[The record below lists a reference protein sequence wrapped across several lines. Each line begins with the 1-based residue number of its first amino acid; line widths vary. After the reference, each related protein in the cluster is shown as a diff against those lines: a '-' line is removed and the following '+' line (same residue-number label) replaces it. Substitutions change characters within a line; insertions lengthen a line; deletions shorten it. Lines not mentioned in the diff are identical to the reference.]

1 MEGLRERVSQP
12 VYGRTCRW
20 EEAELVLIAVPWGR
34 GVSFRPGTEKAPAL
48 IRAVSTQI
56 DYYRP
61 ECPRLEEAPLFWIEP
76 ETPFSLE
83 SDPDTAYEAEVL
95 PYVVRWAEAALTA
108 RKPFGIVGGDH
119 SVPLGAHHALQKFA
133 PGPYGVLH
141 IDAHADLRPSYEGLR
156 YSHATI
162 LYHISQ
168 LPQVERIVAVG
179 VRDWAREEAEY
190 ARSRYPALAVYEMQ
204 RLAQAAYLGR
214 SWMETVSEIVSLL
227 PPYVYLS
234 LDVDALEVGYVPNT
248 GTPVPGGFHYEQLFF
263 LLEAVRRSGRRIVAF
278 DVCETG
284 GAQLDALV
292 SAHLIYRLCGLV
304 LCAQEPL

>member
-1 MEGLRERVSQP
+1 MRLVFGERDTPYEAARVVVLPVPYDLSLSFLPGARRGPEAILLASRELEPFLLELGVAPEEVGIHALPP
-12 VYGRTCRW
+12 VPFVAGSAEASHRRIY
-20 EEAELVLIAVPWGR
+20 EEALRHLRAGKFV
-34 GVSFRPGTEKAPAL
+34 VSL
-48 IRAVSTQI
+48 
-56 DYYRP
+56 
-61 ECPRLEEAPLFWIEP
+61 
-76 ETPFSLE
+76 
-83 SDPDTAYEAEVL
+83 
-95 PYVVRWAEAALTA
+95 
-108 RKPFGIVGGDH
+108 GGDH
-119 SVPLGAHHALQKFA
+119 SIVHPLVLAHREALGEFSI
-133 PGPYGVLH
+133 LH